1 MILRFSINKDS
12 INKKINQALANNNLL
27 KIKSYTLADS
37 YFKRAKNI
45 MLKTFDSHPITIELE
60 GGPDNQEN
68 ISGTLDGYG
77 NLYSFIGFYNG
88 EKPTEN
94 LRQILDNLTYIKPTV
109 LRNNKFYFK
118 VSTPSKE
125 EIENVTQM
133 PWENGNSWA
142 YEVEGEISGLSHFL
156 YKEWVNSRSSMGIQL
171 KHKYIES
178 ISFHGRPY
186 ITEILNNFKE
196 IINKQV

>member
-12 INKKINQALANNNLL
+12 INQKINKALSTNNAVKIKTYNLAN
-27 KIKSYTLADS
+27 S

-45 MLKTFDSHPITIELE
+45 MLKNFNSNPITMELE
-60 GGPDNQEN
+60 GGANNQEN

-77 NLYSFIGFYNG
+77 NLYSFIGFYKG
-88 EKPTEN
+88 EKPTES
-94 LRQILDNLTYIKPTV
+94 LRQILDDLTYIKPTIF
-109 LRNNKFYFK
+109 RNKKFYFK
-118 VSTPSKE
+118 ISIPSRE

-142 YEVEGEISGLSHFL
+142 YEVEGEISGLSNFL
-156 YKEWVNSRSSMGIQL
+156 YKEWLGSRSSMGMQL
-171 KHKYIES
+171 NHKYIES

-186 ITEILNNFKE
+186 ITEILNNFRE
-196 IINKQV
+196 AISKQD